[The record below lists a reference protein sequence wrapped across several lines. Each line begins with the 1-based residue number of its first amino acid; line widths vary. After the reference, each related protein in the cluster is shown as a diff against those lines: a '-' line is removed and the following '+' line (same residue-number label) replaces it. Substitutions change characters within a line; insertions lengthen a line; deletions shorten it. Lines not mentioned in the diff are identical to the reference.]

1 MCVTKQLL
9 VPTDFDSMKKSPR
22 LVTYILQI
30 IFCVQHKNKNSY
42 SLQNYFGL
50 TEEKTDSGLKPLESE

>member
-30 IFCVQHKNKNSY
+30 IFCVQHKNKN
-42 SLQNYFGL
+42 
-50 TEEKTDSGLKPLESE
+50 